1 MCIGEF
7 LSTFYLV
14 LEKTLIPINLNSTQP
29 GLRIRMNKIES
40 QIRSIESLTI
50 SCTFLCNNLIFY

>member
-14 LEKTLIPINLNSTQP
+14 LDKTLIPIKLNPTQSE
-29 GLRIRMNKIES
+29 LRIRMNKIES
-40 QIRSIESLTI
+40 
-50 SCTFLCNNLIFY
+50 